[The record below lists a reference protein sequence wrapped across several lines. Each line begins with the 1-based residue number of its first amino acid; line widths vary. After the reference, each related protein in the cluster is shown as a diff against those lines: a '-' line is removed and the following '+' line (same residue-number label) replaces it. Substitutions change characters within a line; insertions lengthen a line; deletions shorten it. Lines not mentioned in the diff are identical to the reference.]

1 MRRRRPEAHANH
13 ERWVISYADFVTLM
27 FALFVAMYAI
37 SLKDHTSGKRISES
51 VREAVATGGLPSA
64 VRALMAKETSQAA
77 HGTRAA
83 GQDPNP
89 VEEGSLQDAYRK
101 LTEQLRGEVS
111 SGSVLLHLNSRG
123 LTITLQEKSFFA
135 SGEDMIYER
144 TYPTLERVAKIISQ
158 LPNPVR
164 LEGHTDS
171 VPISNARFK
180 NNWELSTARSI
191 ALQQLLETKFG
202 LDTSRYAV
210 AGYAQNQPVASNGT
224 EDGRA
229 RNRRVE
235 IVILAKQM
243 STPDLAKY

>member
-1 MRRRRPEAHANH
+1 MRRRRSEAHANH

-64 VRALMAKETSQAA
+64 VRALMAKETNQSAP
-77 HGTRAA
+77 GTRAA

-89 VEEGSLQDAYRK
+89 VDGSLQDAYRK
-101 LTEQLRGEVS
+101 LTEQLRGEAS
-111 SGSVLLHLNSRG
+111 SGAILLQLNPRG

-144 TYPTLERVAKIISQ
+144 TYPTLERVARIISQ

-202 LDTSRYAV
+202 LDTSRYVV
-210 AGYAQNQPVASNGT
+210 AGYAQNQPVASNDT
-224 EDGRA
+224 EEGRA

-235 IVILAKQM
+235 IIILTKQM
-243 STPDLAKY
+243 SPDLAKY